1 MAKLIRIGNFKV
13 GGNAPLFLI
22 AGPCVIESQRLT
34 LQIAQELKRICAR
47 VGIGLIFKASFD
59 KANRSSLDSYRG
71 PGLKKGL
78 QILARVK
85 SETGLPVLSDIH
97 TPDQAEPAAEVLDVI
112 QIPAFLA
119 RQTDLII
126 AAARTGK
133 VLNLKKGQFMA
144 PEEMANVVEKAAR
157 SGARKILV
165 TERGTFFGYHN
176 LVVDFRSFQ
185 IMKEFGWPVV
195 FDATHSVQRPAGKG
209 KSSGG
214 DRKFIP
220 LLAKAAVAAGV
231 DGLFMEVHPHP
242 ERALS
247 DRPNSWPLAKLE
259 TLLDNLTRIRRLH
272 LEQKTR

>member
-1 MAKLIRIGNFKV
+1 MIKISDLKIG
-13 GGNAPLFLI
+13 GGAPLFLI
-22 AGPCVIESQRLT
+22 AGPCVIESEKLT
-34 LQIAQELKRICAR
+34 LAIAKELKKICAR

-59 KANRSSLDSYRG
+59 KANRSSIDSYRG

-78 QILARVK
+78 QILERVK
-85 SETGLPVLSDIH
+85 SETGLPILSDIH

-119 RQTDLII
+119 RQTDLVV
-126 AAARTGK
+126 AAAKTGK
-133 VLNLKKGQFMA
+133 PLNLKKGQFMA
-144 PEEMANVVEKAAR
+144 PEEMSNVVEKAAR
-157 SGARKILV
+157 AGAKKILV

-185 IMKEFGWPVV
+185 IMKELGWPVV

-214 DRKFIP
+214 DREFIP
-220 LLAKAAVAAGV
+220 LLARAAVAAGI

-242 ERALS
+242 EKTLS
-247 DRPNSWPLAKLE
+247 DGANSWPLGQVEHLLE
-259 TLLDNLTRIRRLH
+259 RLIRISRVGSR
-272 LEQKTR
+272 